1 MVWTRHGCGTILENE
16 SIVQNWLDIERGIIS
31 INFLTVRVA
40 PFATLGPMS
49 ITPVALI
56 VDLSNIFWGKGML
69 PLNTHPFGGFC
80 YLFQTP
86 LEANYHVYLDP
97 IYHTHV
103 ISVIFYLLL

>member
-31 INFLTVRVA
+31 INFLPVRVA

-56 VDLSNIFWGKGML
+56 VDLSNIFLGKGHVASKHTPIWGIL
-69 PLNTHPFGGFC
+69 
-80 YLFQTP
+80 LFIP
-86 LEANYHVYLDP
+86 DP
-97 IYHTHV
+97 
-103 ISVIFYLLL
+103 S